1 MTSFKIILSTFLL
14 AISYGIIHDLVTAH
28 LCLEYFT
35 KGHPKLIES
44 ESPILLACT
53 WGFVATWWLAL
64 PMGLLISFFNQFGH
78 YPPLGFTEI
87 FHLLKNLALFMF
99 LFVFLSGILGFLLS
113 ELNVIFLI
121 SDLSQQIHPSKH
133 SKFLAAGFAHGSSYV
148 SGIIGSLVICKLIS
162 SKRKNLQNLKNP
174 ATFVTLKLNKEMKIY
189 SQSHFKDETK
199 VVNILKNEFQHWKTI
214 KPKFK
219 TSSYVF
225 RPMIVVSM
233 LFKSSE

>member
-121 SDLSQQIHPSKH
+121 LLSVVYRLVSFTHTINKNNH
-133 SKFLAAGFAHGSSYV
+133 FCIISSYT
-148 SGIIGSLVICKLIS
+148 CKLVV
-162 SKRKNLQNLKNP
+162 LALYLDM
-174 ATFVTLKLNKEMKIY
+174 VTYLL
-189 SQSHFKDETK
+189 H
-199 VVNILKNEFQHWKTI
+199 
-214 KPKFK
+214 
-219 TSSYVF
+219 
-225 RPMIVVSM
+225 
-233 LFKSSE
+233 